1 MRPLIQTPL
10 GIALAA
16 LIASTGWAEPLP
28 DERAARAECSYA
40 EGGMAGMR
48 QCLADMASSS
58 EKSLRQADND
68 VQARLGKWDED
79 AKYRSLAK
87 LKFQSSNAAFLKY
100 REAHCAFAAS
110 LGGGGAGNTHEIGR
124 LACVYELNSRRAAQ
138 LRSMIADLPVR

>member
-1 MRPLIQTPL
+1 MRPLIRTRL
-10 GIALAA
+10 GMALVA
-16 LIASTGWAEPLP
+16 LIASTGQAEPLP

-48 QCLADMASSS
+48 QCLADMAVSS
-58 EKSLRQADND
+58 EKELRQAEKD
-68 VQARLGKWDED
+68 VQARLDRWNED

-87 LKFQSSNAAFLKY
+87 RKLQPANAAFLKY
-100 REAHCAFAAS
+100 REAHCDFAAS

-138 LRSMIADLPVR
+138 LRSLVANLPVR